1 MQEGLTIDQAFL
13 RLISMR
19 CMRSSE
25 AAVAQFVF
33 LSKTDVQVNMITT
46 YFAWPRYRTS
56 KIIQRLLAK
65 KIIVKKYYGVVALNT
80 HWEDWIDGKVANLI
94 NKVPSDNFDENI
106 SEDLYKDL
114 VNFAKSKGLQLDD
127 AEDAVMTSLLKAKEK
142 YKQFKQGT
150 NFRGWI
156 FTIVSNTIL
165 DSRKKKKENQLFEN
179 ELEDIVDTQKSVF
192 DTLEMKSQMVKFKEK
207 FSLLHPYYQ
216 NLLTLY
222 ANEVPYKDV
231 SILLDTPEGTVKS
244 KIHRAKIKF
253 MELIND
259 H

>member
-1 MQEGLTIDQAFL
+1 MQEITLDEAFLKLVASGYLTRIELSVAQYIYLYKREITVSEITQAFNW
-13 RLISMR
+13 
-19 CMRSSE
+19 
-25 AAVAQFVF
+25 
-33 LSKTDVQVNMITT
+33 KN
-46 YFAWPRYRTS
+46 YRTS
-56 KIIQRLLAK
+56 KAIKNLMHK
-65 KIIVKKYYGVVALNT
+65 KIVEKQYYGVVVLNP
-80 HWEDWIDGKVANLI
+80 HYKVWLNGKVAKFGL
-94 NKVPSDNFDENI
+94 KVASDNFDENI
-106 SEDLYKDL
+106 TEELYMSL
-114 VNFAKSKGLQLDD
+114 VKFAKSRGLQVDD

-253 MELIND
+253 MDLIND

>member
-1 MQEGLTIDQAFL
+1 
-13 RLISMR
+13 
-19 CMRSSE
+19 
-25 AAVAQFVF
+25 
-33 LSKTDVQVNMITT
+33 MITT

-65 KIIVKKYYGVVALNT
+65 KIIVKKYYGVVVLNT

-106 SEDLYKDL
+106 SENLYHDL
-114 VNFAKSKGLQLDD
+114 VNFAKSKGLQVDD

-150 NFRGWI
+150 NFRGWV

-179 ELEDIVDTQKSVF
+179 ELEEIVDTKKSVF

>member
-1 MQEGLTIDQAFL
+1 VQEELTIEQAFL

-46 YFAWPRYRTS
+46 YFAWPKYKTS
-56 KIIQRLLAK
+56 KVIQKLLSK
-65 KIIVKKYYGVVALNT
+65 KIILKKYYGMVAINSN
-80 HWEDWIDGKVANLI
+80 WKDWLDGKVAILNT
-94 NKVPSDNFDENI
+94 KVPSDNFDENI

-114 VNFAKSKGLQLDD
+114 VNFAKSKGLQVDD

-142 YKQFKQGT
+142 YKQYRQGS
-150 NFRGWI
+150 NFRGWV
-156 FTIVSNTIL
+156 FTIVNNTIK

-179 ELEDIVDTQKSVF
+179 ELEEIVDTQKSVF
-192 DTLEMKSQMVKFKEK
+192 DTLEMKSRMVQFKEK
-207 FSLLHPYYQ
+207 FSMLNPYYQ

-231 SILLDTPEGTVKS
+231 SVLLDTPEGTVKS

-253 MELIND
+253 MELID
-259 H
+259 EH